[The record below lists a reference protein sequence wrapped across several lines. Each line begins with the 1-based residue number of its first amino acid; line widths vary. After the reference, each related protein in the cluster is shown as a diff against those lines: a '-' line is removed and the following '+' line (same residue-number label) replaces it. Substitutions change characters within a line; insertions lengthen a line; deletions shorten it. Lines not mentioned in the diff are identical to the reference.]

1 MNIVDKAKR
10 LWHDKRGGIA
20 TAFAVALVPLL
31 MAAGIAVDYAF
42 MYREQVFLQS
52 MADAGAIAGAREMSL
67 ANATEKQIISAATA
81 SAYQSGK
88 KHRGTAFSVDVGVDL
103 ANNQVKISLR
113 EEWQPFMAHFIYS
126 AITPIVVTAG
136 TRSAGQK
143 ICVIGL
149 DEKST
154 ATVYMRAKSRLLANN
169 CGVISNSASS
179 SAIRMDDSARMGASF
194 ICSAGGASGKSSAY
208 NPDVVVDCPTYSDPL
223 ASRPAPSFGACDYTD
238 IVVRGG
244 NRTLSPGV
252 YCRGLTI
259 NGKANVTFKP
269 GIYIIKDGRFRVTDS
284 ASVYGE
290 NVGIFLAG
298 NGSILELTKDTSISL
313 TAPADGEMAGLLFFE
328 DRKAVGSVHKI
339 TSNNAR
345 ILLGTIYLPKST
357 LLVDADK
364 SVADQ
369 SAYTAII
376 ARKLR
381 LEAGPVLTLN
391 SNYGATDI
399 PVPAGLLD
407 VQGYGSKLVF
417 VK

>member
-1 MNIVDKAKR
+1 MNIIDKAKR
-10 LWHDKRGGIA
+10 LLRNKSGSIA
-20 TAFAVALVPLL
+20 TAFAIALVPLL

-81 SAYQSGK
+81 SAYQNGK

-126 AITPIVVTAG
+126 AITPIVVTAA

-149 DEKST
+149 DEKSN
-154 ATVYMRAKSRLLANN
+154 ATVHMRAKARLLANN

-179 SAIRMDDSARMGASF
+179 SSIRMDDSANMKASF

-208 NPDVVVDCPTYSDPL
+208 TPDVVVDCPAYPDPL
-223 ASRPAPSFGACDYTD
+223 ASRPAPSYGNCDYVD
-238 IVVRGG
+238 LIIKDK

-252 YCRGLTI
+252 YCKGLWI
-259 NGKANVTFKP
+259 GGRSNVTFKP
-269 GIYIIKDGRFRVTDS
+269 GIYIIKDSKFRVTDK
-284 ASVYGE
+284 ANIKGE
-290 NVGIFLAG
+290 NVGFFFTGTKAVLDF
-298 NGSILELTKDTSISL
+298 EKDTSISL
-313 TAPADGEMAGLLFFE
+313 TAPTTGTLAGLLFYE
-328 DRKAVGSVHKI
+328 DRNVGGNTHKI
-339 TSNNAR
+339 TSNDAR
-345 ILLGTIYLPKST
+345 LLLGTIYLPNSS
-357 LLVDADK
+357 LLIDADK
-364 SVADQ
+364 AVADK

-376 ARKLR
+376 VQKLQ

-391 SNYGATDI
+391 SNYDATDI
-399 PVPAGLLD
+399 PLPVGLSD
-407 VQGYGSKLVF
+407 AQGYGSKLVF